1 MPDGLG
7 NKKSRIKFSLP
18 TFFLPI
24 QLFFCITRKDTSD
37 KQLNYKGFFTMRQ
50 GFERIGTV

>member
-24 QLFFCITRKDTSD
+24 QLFFCITRKDTSY
-37 KQLNYKGFFTMRQ
+37 KPLNYKGFFTMRQ